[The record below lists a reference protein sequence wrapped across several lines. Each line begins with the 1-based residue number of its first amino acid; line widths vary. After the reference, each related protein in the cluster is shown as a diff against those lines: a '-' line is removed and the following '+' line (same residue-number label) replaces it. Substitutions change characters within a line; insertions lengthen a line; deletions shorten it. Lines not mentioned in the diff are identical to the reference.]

1 MAQQSVKV
9 QAARLVARV
18 GTRGLHHTPPALNV
32 KAETLSP
39 LYTFGGVHGSRSGQ
53 KTWRNKPLFRR
64 EVLHLLML
72 EKRTADTRM
81 FFTATPYGAI
91 SIVLSV
97 YLSYPAIKL

>member
-18 GTRGLHHTPPALNV
+18 GTRGLHQTPSALNV

-64 EVLHLLML
+64 EVLLLL
-72 EKRTADTRM
+72 LLLVEKRTADTRM
-81 FFTATPYGAI
+81 FFTAMPYGALFI
-91 SIVLSV
+91 AVL
-97 YLSYPAIKL
+97 